1 MPLVDLTEHPVKPT
15 EYGRWQRLNAA
26 LGVDAFGL
34 NAIVC
39 EPGEQFDIAHDEA
52 DTGHQEV
59 YVVVS
64 GNAEFTIGD
73 QRIEAGAGTVISAP
87 DPAVTRSYRALAPD
101 TRIVCIGAAPSGA
114 SGFGDWIDEAAA
126 TA

>member
-1 MPLVDLTEHPVKPT
+1 MPIVDLTEHPAKPT
-15 EYGRWQRLNAA
+15 EYGRWQRLNDAM
-26 LGVDAFGL
+26 GVNAFGL

-64 GNAEFTIGD
+64 GRAEFTIGD
-73 QRIEAGAGTVISAP
+73 QRIEAGPGTVVSAP
-87 DPAVTRSYRALAPD
+87 DPAATRSYRALAPD
-101 TRIVCIGAAPSGA
+101 TRIVCVGAAPAGA
-114 SGFGDWIDEAAA
+114 SGFGEWIDEAAA